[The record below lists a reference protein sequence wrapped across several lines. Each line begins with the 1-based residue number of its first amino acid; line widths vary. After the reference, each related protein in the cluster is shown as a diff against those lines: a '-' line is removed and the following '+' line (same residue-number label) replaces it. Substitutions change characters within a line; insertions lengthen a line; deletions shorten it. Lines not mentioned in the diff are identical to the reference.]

1 MSNSKQMP
9 IGKQVL
15 VAYGA
20 LCLVLAMI
28 GALFIFSLR
37 AIEYRRQ
44 TLQAAVHH
52 KWEVINDVAKN
63 VGLMQAEVLQHVM
76 VIDAAEMGMA
86 GAGLSELLFDKA
98 QIAATPM
105 DGWGA
110 KNGGQFLRL
119 VFANEPIA
127 RLKGIGA
134 RMRRALAAQPRRP
147 VAPMA

>member
-37 AIEYRRQ
+37 AIEHRRQ
-44 TLQAAVHH
+44 TLQAAAHH

-76 VIDAAEMGMA
+76 VIDAAEMKRRDQIIR
-86 GAGLSELLFDKA
+86 ELDE
-98 QIAATPM
+98 
-105 DGWGA
+105 
-110 KNGGQFLRL
+110 
-119 VFANEPIA
+119 ANA
-127 RLKGIGA
+127 RIL
-134 RMRRALAAQPRRP
+134 
-147 VAPMA
+147 